1 MEDSELDVPVADNVW
16 ARCEASLVPSDEWLE
31 DIVPI
36 IFYEVNLQL
45 IKIPSLDIRTCSFSK
60 MTGTEIRRSR
70 VVILKLIIM
79 TEIMTYLSE
88 GQAQPGANILGLF
101 GLLVSATVT

>member
-36 IFYEVNLQL
+36 IFYEVNLRL
-45 IKIPSLDIRTCSFSK
+45 IKIPRLDIRTCSFSK
-60 MTGTEIRRSR
+60 MTGTR

>member
-1 MEDSELDVPVADNVW
+1 M
-16 ARCEASLVPSDEWLE
+16 
-31 DIVPI
+31 
-36 IFYEVNLQL
+36 

-60 MTGTEIRRSR
+60 MTGKIIPRSR

-79 TEIMTYLSE
+79 TEIRAYLSE

>member
-45 IKIPSLDIRTCSFSK
+45 IKIPSLDVRTCSFSK
-60 MTGTEIRRSR
+60 MTGTGIRRSR
-70 VVILKLIIM
+70 VVIC
-79 TEIMTYLSE
+79 TEVNNNDGDNDI
-88 GQAQPGANILGLF
+88 P
-101 GLLVSATVT
+101 V

>member
-60 MTGTEIRRSR
+60 MTGTR

-79 TEIMTYLSE
+79 TDIRTYLSE

>member
-36 IFYEVNLQL
+36 IFYEVNLRL
-45 IKIPSLDIRTCSFSK
+45 IKIPRLDYKDMQFLKNDRNNNRK
-60 MTGTEIRRSR
+60 VKGGDTEVNNNDGNNDIP
-70 VVILKLIIM
+70 V
-79 TEIMTYLSE
+79 
-88 GQAQPGANILGLF
+88 
-101 GLLVSATVT
+101 